1 MDFSSIIGVIVGVAV
16 IIWGIIL
23 GGPIMNFWDPPSIV
37 IVLGGTIAAIVAS
50 FPFSILKDIPHHMVL
65 LVQKKKYDHDQC
77 IETLVEFATE
87 ARKNGLLALE
97 QKSEEITDVFFK
109 NALMLIVD
117 AHEPAEVKERLNN
130 ELDFVCERHESGI
143 SVYEKGSAI
152 APAFGMI
159 GTLIGLVNLLKGL
172 DLSKGADDSL
182 GVSMSVALITTFYG
196 CILAHLIFAPIA
208 KKLAIRNNEEYLYK
222 QLIIEGVLSIQRGD
236 NPKFLREK
244 LLCYLGEKKRDS
256 APAGEEGEGGK
267 KGKKAKPAKPA
278 KGKKG
283 KE

>member
-1 MDFSSIIGVIVGVAV
+1 MDLSSIIGVVAGVAV

-37 IVLGGTIAAIVAS
+37 IVVGGTIAAIVAS
-50 FPFSILKDIPHHMVL
+50 FPFSLLKDIPHHMVL

-77 IETLVEFATE
+77 IETLVDFATE

-143 SVYEKGSAI
+143 SIYEKGSAV

-159 GTLIGLVNLLKGL
+159 GTLIGLINLLKGL

-182 GVSMSVALITTFYG
+182 GISMSVAMITTFYG
-196 CILAHLIFAPIA
+196 CILAHLIFSPIA

-244 LLCYLGEKKRDS
+244 LLCYLGEKKREA
-256 APAGEEGEGGK
+256 APGGEEGEGGTGK
-267 KGKKAKPAKPA
+267 KGKKAKPAK
-278 KGKKG
+278 GKKG